1 MKTRI
6 ITAIIGIT
14 FGIIVM
20 ILSNTVLYP
29 IVVAAIAGLSV
40 YEILH
45 ACGCGVNKYPGH
57 FAMCIAFA
65 VTIPLLTWFDFIGDI
80 WRLLAASVIVF
91 LMFAGYVAD
100 HKRLPF
106 DKLAVMVTTTRLITL
121 SVTCL
126 VSLKNMSSITAY
138 PML

>member
-14 FGIIVM
+14 IGIIVM

-29 IVVAAIAGLSV
+29 IVVAAIAGMSV

-57 FAMCIAFA
+57 
-65 VTIPLLTWFDFIGDI
+65 LE
-80 WRLLAASVIVF
+80 
-91 LMFAGYVAD
+91 
-100 HKRLPF
+100 
-106 DKLAVMVTTTRLITL
+106 
-121 SVTCL
+121 
-126 VSLKNMSSITAY
+126 TACSFCY
-138 PML
+138 RVPDVCGICCRSQAPAL